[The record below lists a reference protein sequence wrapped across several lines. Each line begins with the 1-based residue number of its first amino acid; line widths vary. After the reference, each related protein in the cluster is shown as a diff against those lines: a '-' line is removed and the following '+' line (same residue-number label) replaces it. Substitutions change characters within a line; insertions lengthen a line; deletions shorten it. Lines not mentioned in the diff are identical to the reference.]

1 MSAAL
6 GRDEVVAILAGF
18 GDRTP
23 EEVPEGIDS
32 MELAWLVH
40 QIERRCDRRLDDDTL
55 ARMTTVSDV
64 VEVLAGFGEP
74 HPGRA

>member
-1 MSAAL
+1 VPAAP
-6 GRDEVVAILAGF
+6 GRDEVVAMLAGF

-40 QIERRCDRRLDDDTL
+40 QIEQRYDRHLDDATL
-55 ARMTTVSDV
+55 ARMTTVSGAVD
-64 VEVLAGFGEP
+64 VLAALGP
-74 HPGRA
+74 LPGPEQ